1 MINEK
6 EKVINNLKKTMP
18 EKKEVVI
25 YTKKMKQ
32 WLLISGILSLFT
44 FFLNYFKD
52 QTAIN
57 YIFWF
62 LLVLNWISFLFII
75 YVLSITIIESIKVAG
90 SKNNVDNY
98 SKNFKY

>member
-32 WLLISGILSLFT
+32 
-44 FFLNYFKD
+44 
-52 QTAIN
+52 
-57 YIFWF
+57 
-62 LLVLNWISFLFII
+62 
-75 YVLSITIIESIKVAG
+75 
-90 SKNNVDNY
+90 
-98 SKNFKY
+98 